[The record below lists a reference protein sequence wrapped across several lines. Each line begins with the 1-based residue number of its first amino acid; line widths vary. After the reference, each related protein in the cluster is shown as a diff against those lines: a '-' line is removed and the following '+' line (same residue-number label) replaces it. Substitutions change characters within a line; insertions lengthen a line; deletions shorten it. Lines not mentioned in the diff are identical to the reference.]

1 MSENKY
7 KTFRDLRS
15 ISKAPPKEETPA
27 PTPTTS
33 ISSTPRIPSKPRTTS
48 ISRTTSTPIAPERDF
63 QRVPNS
69 VTREAMPQG
78 LFRGKSKQVYDYLY
92 HQTRGAMTPKRSV
105 RKSRKEILKGSGLGS
120 MVTVD
125 AAVEHLR
132 RVGLVEVRAA
142 VGSLNGNE
150 YEVFT
155 PEESSTRSP
164 SSTSRT
170 SLTQNLVN
178 LDVPESGST
187 STTQTVETIDSYSAS
202 KTKIKDKDH
211 IDDDAR
217 AGRLSTKLSEAEREL
232 TGKTSMHD
240 EKWDELAEVLITE
253 LKIAAARTT
262 VSNVPAFLAEH
273 LRRRLWKVDK
283 ERAVA
288 IASEP
293 DQGEQTPALSD
304 TERRNCPDC
313 AGTGFWYPQGADK
326 GVAKCKHLK
335 LRSDPLE

>member
-1 MSENKY
+1 MSETKY

-15 ISKAPPKEETPA
+15 VSKEPTKTETPPP
-27 PTPTTS
+27 PTSTS
-33 ISSTPRIPSKPRTTS
+33 ISS
-48 ISRTTSTPIAPERDF
+48 ISRTTSKPITTGTPIAPERDF

-125 AAVEHLR
+125 AAVEHLKN
-132 RVGLVEVRAA
+132 VGLLEVCAA
-142 VGSLNGNE
+142 IGSLNGNE

-155 PEESSTRSP
+155 PEESSTSIS
-164 SSTSRT
+164 SSTSTT
-170 SLTQNLVN
+170 SLTQNLVH
-178 LDVPESGST
+178 LDILESSST
-187 STTQTVETIDSYSAS
+187 SITQTPENNDSYGPP
-202 KTKIKDKDH
+202 KTKIKDKDQN
-211 IDDDAR
+211 DDDAR
-217 AGRLSTKLSEAEREL
+217 AGRLSARLCRAEREL
-232 TGKTSMHD
+232 TGKASAGD

-283 ERAVA
+283 ERAVEM
-288 IASEP
+288 ASESEP
-293 DQGEQTPALSD
+293 GGQTPAFSAE
-304 TERRNCPDC
+304 ERRNCPDC
-313 AGTGFWYPQGADK
+313 AGTGFWYPQGPDK
-326 GVAKCKHLK
+326 GVAKCGHLK
-335 LRSDPLE
+335 LRSAPSE

>member
-1 MSENKY
+1 MSETKY

-15 ISKAPPKEETPA
+15 VSKETPKEETPV
-27 PTPTTS
+27 PPSSTS
-33 ISSTPRIPSKPRTTS
+33 IAS
-48 ISRTTSTPIAPERDF
+48 ISRTTSRAIAPERDF

-69 VTREAMPQG
+69 LTREAMPQG

-92 HQTRGAMTPKRSV
+92 HQTRGAMTPRRSV

-125 AAVEHLR
+125 AAVEHLKN
-132 RVGLVEVRAA
+132 VGLLDVRAA

-155 PEESSTRSP
+155 PEEISTRLP
-164 SSTSRT
+164 SSTSITSTT
-170 SLTQNLVN
+170 SLTQNLDN
-178 LDVPESGST
+178 LDVLESGST
-187 STTQTVETIDSYSAS
+187 SITQTVETTDSYGSP

-217 AGRLSTKLSEAEREL
+217 AGRLSAKLSQAEREL
-232 TGKTSMHD
+232 TGKTSMSD

-288 IASEP
+288 IAAES
-293 DQGEQTPALSD
+293 DQGERTPALSD
-304 TERRNCPDC
+304 EERRNCLDC
-313 AGTGFWYPQGADK
+313 AGTGFWYPQGPDK

-335 LRSDPLE
+335 LRSASLEQGNT

>member
-1 MSENKY
+1 MSETKY

-15 ISKAPPKEETPA
+15 VSKDPPKKETP
-27 PTPTTS
+27 TSSSSTS
-33 ISSTPRIPSKPRTTS
+33 IASITSTPSKP
-48 ISRTTSTPIAPERDF
+48 RTTSTPIAPERDF

-105 RKSRKEILKGSGLGS
+105 RRSRKDILKGSGLGS

-125 AAVEHLR
+125 AAIEHLTG
-132 RVGLVEVRAA
+132 VGLLAVRAA

-155 PEESSTRSP
+155 PEETSTRSS
-164 SSTSRT
+164 SSTSTT
-170 SLTQNLVN
+170 SLTQNLDN
-178 LDVPESGST
+178 LDVLESSIT
-187 STTQTVETIDSYSAS
+187 STTQTIDTNDSYGHP

-217 AGRLSTKLSEAEREL
+217 AGRLSARLGEAEREL
-232 TGKTSMHD
+232 TGKSSASD

-288 IASEP
+288 IANES
-293 DQGEQTPALSD
+293 DQGTQTPALSD
-304 TERRNCPDC
+304 EERRNCPDC
-313 AGTGFWYPQGADK
+313 AGTGFCYPQGPDR

-335 LRSDPLE
+335 LRSSPPEQGKT

>member
-1 MSENKY
+1 MSETKY

-15 ISKAPPKEETPA
+15 VSKDPPKEETLTQPSS
-27 PTPTTS
+27 TS
-33 ISSTPRIPSKPRTTS
+33 ISSISSKPRS
-48 ISRTTSTPIAPERDF
+48 TSTSIAPERDF

-92 HQTRGAMTPKRSV
+92 HQTRGAMSPKRSV

-125 AAVEHLR
+125 AAVEHLKNI
-132 RVGLVEVRAA
+132 GLLDVRAA

-155 PEESSTRSP
+155 PEECSTRSS
-164 SSTSRT
+164 SSTSTT
-170 SLTQNLVN
+170 SLTQNLDN
-178 LDVPESGST
+178 LDVPESSST
-187 STTQTVETIDSYSAS
+187 STTQPVEHTTSYGFP
-202 KTKIKDKDH
+202 KTKIKDKEY

-217 AGRLSTKLSEAEREL
+217 AGRLSAKLSVAEREL
-232 TGKTSMHD
+232 TGKTSMSD
-240 EKWDELAEVLITE
+240 DKWDELAEVLITE

-288 IASEP
+288 IASES
-293 DQGEQTPALSD
+293 DQGGQTPALSNE
-304 TERRNCPDC
+304 ERRNCPDC
-313 AGTGFWYPQGADK
+313 AGTGFWYPQGPDK

-335 LRSDPLE
+335 LRSTPLEQENA

>member
-1 MSENKY
+1 MSETKY

-15 ISKAPPKEETPA
+15 VSKEPPKEEKSA
-27 PTPTTS
+27 PPTSTS
-33 ISSTPRIPSKPRTTS
+33 ISSISRVASKPRTTS
-48 ISRTTSTPIAPERDF
+48 TSIAPERDF

-92 HQTRGAMTPKRSV
+92 HQTRGAMTPKRTV

-125 AAVEHLR
+125 AAVEHLKS
-132 RVGLVEVRAA
+132 VGLLDVRAA

-155 PEESSTRSP
+155 PEESSTRLP
-164 SSTSRT
+164 SYTSTT
-170 SLTQNLVN
+170 SLTQNLDN
-178 LDVPESGST
+178 LGVPESGNT
-187 STTQTVETIDSYSAS
+187 STTQTTEITDSYRVP

-217 AGRLSTKLSEAEREL
+217 AGRLSAKLSEAEREL
-232 TGKTSMHD
+232 TGKASISD

-288 IASEP
+288 MASES
-293 DQGEQTPALSD
+293 DQGGQTPTLSD
-304 TERRNCPDC
+304 EERRNCPDC
-313 AGTGFWYPQGADK
+313 AGTGFWYPQGPDK
-326 GVAKCKHLK
+326 GVAKCKHQK
-335 LRSDPLE
+335 LRSISQEQGDA

>member
-1 MSENKY
+1 MSETKY

-15 ISKAPPKEETPA
+15 VSKEPPKEQP
-27 PTPTTS
+27 PVQP
-33 ISSTPRIPSKPRTTS
+33 SSTS
-48 ISRTTSTPIAPERDF
+48 ISRTTSKPRTTSTSIAPERDF

-92 HQTRGAMTPKRSV
+92 HQSRGAMTPKRSV

-125 AAVEHLR
+125 AAVEHLKNI
-132 RVGLVEVRAA
+132 GLLDVRPA

-164 SSTSRT
+164 SSTSTT
-170 SLTQNLVN
+170 SLTQNLDN
-178 LDVPESGST
+178 LDVLESSST
-187 STTQTVETIDSYSAS
+187 STTQTLENVSSYGLL

-217 AGRLSTKLSEAEREL
+217 AGRLSAKLKEAEREL
-232 TGKTSMHD
+232 TGKVSTSD
-240 EKWDELAEVLITE
+240 EKWDELAEVLVTE

-288 IASEP
+288 MANES
-293 DQGEQTPALSD
+293 DQGGQTPALSD
-304 TERRNCPDC
+304 EERRNCPDC
-313 AGTGFWYPQGADK
+313 AGTGFWYPQGPDK
-326 GVAKCKHLK
+326 GVAKCRHLK
-335 LRSDPLE
+335 LRAIPLEQGNA